1 MQDAVGSCLSASVS
15 RIGEGI
21 EASVKNLTQPLVAS
35 LADTVIEHLKVSCS
49 IVCSLVDVDDYLNV
63 SPNEIQWITDDIGVF
78 FNVESNVDWEVIV
91 TS

>member
-35 LADTVIEHLKVSCS
+35 LTDTVIKHLKVSCS
-49 IVCSLVDVDDYLNV
+49 IVCSLKGDFLNV

-78 FNVESNVDWEVIV
+78 FDVESNTDWEVIV